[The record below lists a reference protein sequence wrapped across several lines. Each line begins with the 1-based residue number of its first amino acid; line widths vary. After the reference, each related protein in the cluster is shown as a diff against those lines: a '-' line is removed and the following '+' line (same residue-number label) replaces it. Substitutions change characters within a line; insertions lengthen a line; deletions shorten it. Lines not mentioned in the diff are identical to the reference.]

1 MEQTRVDEHASVFMA
16 AFLLLHL
23 AYYAVSESTC
33 SFIEN
38 HLYQKIQH
46 YVEADEKIR
55 VYVEK
60 YPAKNTVY
68 YFELYN
74 NGTYLGDIFC
84 GSTMIKLCREWSD
97 HQYGFKVEN
106 LAYEAR
112 VNDLN
117 EVKSVR
123 VKYFDLINND
133 KYKII
138 NNKEFFSPS
147 LSTLI
152 GKLVISL
159 VFALCVNL
167 SILIYWCKILRERQL
182 NKYKY
187 DYWIIYGCPL
197 LMLGYFIKCIFD
209 IYSFVF

>member
-1 MEQTRVDEHASVFMA
+1 M
-16 AFLLLHL
+16 LHL
-23 AYYAVSESTC
+23 AYYIVSESTY

-38 HLYQKIQH
+38 HIYQKKQE

-60 YPAKNTVY
+60 YQAKKTTY

-74 NGTYLGDIFC
+74 DGSYLGDIFC
-84 GSTMIKLCREWSD
+84 GATMIHLCREWSD
-97 HQYGFKVEN
+97 YQYGFKVEN

-112 VNDLN
+112 VNDLG

-138 NNKEFFSPS
+138 NNREFFS
-147 LSTLI
+147 
-152 GKLVISL
+152 
-159 VFALCVNL
+159 
-167 SILIYWCKILRERQL
+167 
-182 NKYKY
+182 
-187 DYWIIYGCPL
+187 IIINTCW
-197 LMLGYFIKCIFD
+197 
-209 IYSFVF
+209 

>member
-1 MEQTRVDEHASVFMA
+1 MEQTRADTHSSVFMA

-23 AYYAVSESTC
+23 AYYIVSESTY

-38 HLYQKIQH
+38 HIYQKKQE

-55 VYVEK
+55 VYIEK
-60 YPAKNTVY
+60 YPAKKTTY

-74 NGTYLGDIFC
+74 DGSYLGDIFC
-84 GSTMIKLCREWSD
+84 GATMIHLCREWSD
-97 HQYGFKVEN
+97 YQYGFKVEN

-112 VNDLN
+112 VND
-117 EVKSVR
+117 
-123 VKYFDLINND
+123 KYFDLINND

-138 NNKEFFSPS
+138 NNREFFSPS
-147 LSTLI
+147 LSTLV

-159 VFALCVNL
+159 IFALCVNL

-187 DYWIIYGCPL
+187 DYFIIYGCPL